1 MLQRSDNCATVQVF
15 VLYVSEALVFRQL
28 CVCVWVVSVFYLC
41 CCVLESMG
49 MFGVIGYIKSDL
61 LWQFDFHC
69 SQLTSPLPAP
79 VTLRPPD
86 PHLAVPHYPPANHT
100 YLEVVI
106 YCVGFFFIA
115 VMIAIAIIV
124 KIRTSSKKSD
134 FNSQLAVHK
143 LAKSIPL
150 RRQVTES
157 R

>member
-1 MLQRSDNCATVQVF
+1 MTADPHT
-15 VLYVSEALVFRQL
+15 
-28 CVCVWVVSVFYLC
+28 
-41 CCVLESMG
+41 
-49 MFGVIGYIKSDL
+49 
-61 LWQFDFHC
+61 
-69 SQLTSPLPAP
+69 PAP
-79 VTLRPPD
+79 CHPAFPLL
-86 PHLAVPHYPPANHT
+86 HLAVPHYPPANHT

-115 VMIAIAIIV
+115 VMIAIAVIV

>member
-1 MLQRSDNCATVQVF
+1 
-15 VLYVSEALVFRQL
+15 
-28 CVCVWVVSVFYLC
+28 
-41 CCVLESMG
+41 
-49 MFGVIGYIKSDL
+49 MFSLITPPPPRL
-61 LWQFDFHC
+61 
-69 SQLTSPLPAP
+69 PLHHP
-79 VTLRPPD
+79 
-86 PHLAVPHYPPANHT
+86 AVPHYPPANHT

-157 R
+157 RWGV